1 MHSSLPP
8 LRFRCGS
15 RDRGENVAMI
25 QQAARAAEVAANP
38 PTGEGGV
45 TSVASRAQAGRYIA
59 NLDGIRGTAVLL
71 VLASHSL
78 GLFGGMLGVDVFFV
92 LSGFLITNLLLVGRE
107 SNTSLA
113 VFYWRRFL
121 RLMPAL
127 AVVTLAVFLAAPL
140 LPSVPSQSCEVLAPL
155 LGVANWTTP
164 FGAACPKYMGH
175 AWSLSIEEQFYLLW
189 PVLLLTTLRF
199 GGRRATL
206 MLAVALAA
214 GCGLWRAYLAL
225 DGAPITRIYWPF
237 DTRCDG
243 LLIGAAAALAQ
254 NGAGADQLYRAA
266 RALWVPA
273 AIGVAVIVAFASTH
287 MPFFEGGYTVV
298 GVLSMIVIVAASRSE
313 SGLLD
318 RLMGAGPL
326 VYLGTVSYA
335 FYLWHYPI
343 AVVAAYWKVSGAV
356 KFVVVGSMALGLAY
370 LSRRFIELPMLQLR
384 PKVISHP
391 YLGWVAV
398 CVSILSLAI
407 GVLIYLPR

>member
-1 MHSSLPP
+1 MIEKTTGAVGAAAAGFPAGGDRTALPK
-8 LRFRCGS
+8 GI
-15 RDRGENVAMI
+15 V
-25 QQAARAAEVAANP
+25 RAS
-38 PTGEGGV
+38 G
-45 TSVASRAQAGRYIA
+45 YIA

-92 LSGFLITNLLLVGRE
+92 LSGFLITNLLLAEQE

-127 AVVTLAVFLAAPL
+127 AVVALAVFLVAPF
-140 LPSVPSQSCEVLAPL
+140 LPGVPSRSCEALAPL

-164 FGAACPKYMGH
+164 FGAGCPKYMGH

-189 PVLLLTTLRF
+189 PMLLLATLRF
-199 GGRRATL
+199 GGRRAAL
-206 MLAVALAA
+206 ILAVALAT

-225 DGAPITRIYWPF
+225 HGAPITRIYWPF

-254 NGAGADQLYRAA
+254 RGAGADALYRAA

-273 AIGVAVIVAFASTH
+273 ALGLALIIALASNH
-287 MPFFEGGYTVV
+287 MPFFEGGYIVV
-298 GVLSMIVIVAASRSE
+298 AVLSMIVIVAASRVE
-313 SGLLD
+313 SGVLD
-318 RLMGAGPL
+318 RLIGAEPL
-326 VYLGTVSYA
+326 VYLGTLSYG

-343 AVVAAYWKVSGAV
+343 AVLAGRWEVSGTV
-356 KFVVVGSMALGLAY
+356 KFFAIGFASLVAAY
-370 LSRRFIELPMLQLR
+370 LSRRFVEVPMLRLR
-384 PKVISHP
+384 PAVSRHP
-391 YLGWVAV
+391 WLGWLAV
-398 CVSILSLAI
+398 CVSVISLAL
-407 GVLIYLPR
+407 GLLIYMPR